1 MKGNISCFS
10 NQKTGLIR
18 RQPNMNPKQF
28 ELFKEQIKNLS
39 PQQLRA
45 LKGEITETLESS
57 RPVLVTDEE
66 QKLISSLFS

>member
-45 LKGEITETLESS
+45 LKGEITETLEGS
-57 RPVLVTDEE
+57 RPILVTDEE

>member
-1 MKGNISCFS
+1 MKGNISCSS

>member
-28 ELFKEQIKNLS
+28 EPVSYTHL
-39 PQQLRA
+39 
-45 LKGEITETLESS
+45 TLPTT
-57 RPVLVTDEE
+57 R
-66 QKLISSLFS
+66 

>member
-45 LKGEITETLESS
+45 LKGEITETLEGS

>member
-45 LKGEITETLESS
+45 LKGEITETLEGS

-66 QKLISSLFS
+66 QKLICSLFS